1 MTFSHSSCLPC
12 PLVAY
17 RMSLVFHLLIFFVPG
32 GKFRLLTVSNL
43 VCHGK
48 LLVAHSKLP
57 VPHGKLPVPHGKL
70 PVPPGK
76 PLVAHGKP
84 LVAHGKLQEEK
95 LQILVRFRDFF
106 GKTLVRLW

>member
-1 MTFSHSSCLPC
+1 MTFFHSSCLPC

-17 RMSLVFHLLIFFVPG
+17 RMSLVFHLLIFLVSG
-32 GKFRLLTVSNL
+32 GKFLLLTVSNL

-48 LLVAHSKLP
+48 LLVAH
-57 VPHGKLPVPHGKL
+57 GKL
-70 PVPPGK
+70 
-76 PLVAHGKP
+76 LVTHGKP

-106 GKTLVRLW
+106 GKTPVRLW

>member
-1 MTFSHSSCLPC
+1 
-12 PLVAY
+12 
-17 RMSLVFHLLIFFVPG
+17 MSLVFHLLIFFVPG

-70 PVPPGK
+70 PVP
-76 PLVAHGKP
+76 HGKP
-84 LVAHGKLQEEK
+84 LVTHGKLQEEK

>member
-1 MTFSHSSCLPC
+1 MTFFHSSCLPC

-17 RMSLVFHLLIFFVPG
+17 RMSLVFHLLIFLVSG
-32 GKFRLLTVSNL
+32 GKFLLLTVSNL

-48 LLVAHSKLP
+48 LLVAHGKLLVTHSKLL
-57 VPHGKLPVPHGKL
+57 VDHGKLRFVTVNFRVP
-70 PVPPGK
+70 
-76 PLVAHGKP
+76 HGKP

-106 GKTLVRLW
+106 GKTPVRLW